1 MKILSKVEP
10 MTIKSFSLRV
20 ALVAI
25 FGCLITAGLTS
36 VVLAQ
41 GEPGQP
47 NVSAEEQRLVNAIV
61 SAPDAA
67 AKLKAAAELIKK
79 YPKTTLRPRV
89 ASGLANEIAKVTDAA
104 QKISLSQAYQAIFPE
119 PSEQDLILP
128 VLIDGYADAGR
139 GDEAFSTGATL
150 FLHQP
155 DSVRVRVRLT
165 TLGVDQAKKGNSKFV
180 SDSLKHGVKAIE
192 LIEADKKPAELD
204 DAGWKQYKGSV
215 LPGLYQTV
223 GALQTVT
230 GDHVGGKATLLKA
243 IELAPTDA
251 YNYLLLGSILNE
263 DYQDQA
269 KLYRGMPDSQAKSD
283 TLSKVLAMLDSVID
297 TYAHMIALSE
307 GNAVLQPARQ
317 QCLHDMESYYKF
329 RHNNSTA
336 GMQQLIDKY
345 KVPAKP

>member
-36 VVLAQ
+36 VALAQ

-67 AKLKAAAELIKK
+67 AKLKAAADLIKK

-119 PSEQDLILP
+119 QFEQDLILP

-139 GDEAFSTGATL
+139 SPCIRKGR
-150 FLHQP
+150 QP
-155 DSVRVRVRLT
+155 RKCSPACRV
-165 TLGVDQAKKGNSKFV
+165 Q
-180 SDSLKHGVKAIE
+180 
-192 LIEADKKPAELD
+192 P
-204 DAGWKQYKGSV
+204 
-215 LPGLYQTV
+215 
-223 GALQTVT
+223 
-230 GDHVGGKATLLKA
+230 
-243 IELAPTDA
+243 
-251 YNYLLLGSILNE
+251 
-263 DYQDQA
+263 
-269 KLYRGMPDSQAKSD
+269 RG
-283 TLSKVLAMLDSVID
+283 
-297 TYAHMIALSE
+297 
-307 GNAVLQPARQ
+307 
-317 QCLHDMESYYKF
+317 
-329 RHNNSTA
+329 
-336 GMQQLIDKY
+336 
-345 KVPAKP
+345 

>member
-1 MKILSKVEP
+1 
-10 MTIKSFSLRV
+10 MTIKSFASRV

-25 FGCLITAGLTS
+25 FGCLIIAGPTS
-36 VVLAQ
+36 LVLAQ
-41 GEPGQP
+41 GGPDQP
-47 NVSAEEQRLVNAIV
+47 NVSPEEQRLVNAIV

-67 AKLKAAAELIKK
+67 AKLKAAAQLIKAH
-79 YPKTTLRPRV
+79 PKTAIRPRV
-89 ASGLANEIAKVTDAA
+89 ASNLANEVAKVKDAA
-104 QKISLSQAYQAIFPE
+104 QKITLAQEYQKIFTE

-139 GDEAFSTGATL
+139 ADEAFSTGATL
-150 FLHQP
+150 FAHQP

-165 TLGVDQAKKGNSKFV
+165 TLGVDQAKKRNSKFV
-180 SDSLKHGVKAIE
+180 ADSLKYGAKAIE

-204 DAGWKQYKGSV
+204 DAGWKQYKSSV

-223 GALQTVT
+223 GALYVVT
-230 GDHVGGKATLLKA
+230 GDHVGAKATLLKA
-243 IELAPTDA
+243 AALAPTDA
-251 YNYLLLGSILNE
+251 YNYLLLGSVLNE

-269 KLYRGMPDSQAKSD
+269 KLYRGMPDGQAKSD
-283 TLSKVLAMLDSVID
+283 TLPKVLAMLDSVID
-297 TYAHMIALSE
+297 AYAHMIALSE

-317 QCLHDMESYYKF
+317 QCLQDMESYYKF

-345 KVPAKP
+345 KVAAK